1 MNFLKPI
8 LIGSFAFFALGL
20 NAQTSG
26 TNAVIA
32 QYSQSSINNLA
43 SELSL
48 SVDQVT
54 QIENLNEMVI
64 AKIEAIENNSQMD
77 DAKKREFIRGNRED
91 HKRVMATILTPE
103 QFTAY
108 EEMMKAKA
116 SDRTE
121 QRKQMQDIKKTN

>member
-8 LIGSFAFFALGL
+8 LIGSFAFFALSL

-26 TNAVIA
+26 TDAVIA
-32 QYSQSSINNLA
+32 QYSQASIDNLA

-48 SVDQVT
+48 TSDQVT
-54 QIENLNEMVI
+54 KIEALNEKVI
-64 AKIEAIENNSQMD
+64 EKIEAIQNNSQLV

-91 HKRVMATILTPE
+91 HRRVMATILTPE
-103 QFTAY
+103 QFSAY
-108 EEMMKAKA
+108 EDMMRAKA

-121 QRKQMQDIKKTN
+121 ERKPMQDIKKTN

>member
-8 LIGSFAFFALGL
+8 LIGSFAFFALSL

-43 SELSL
+43 TELSL
-48 SVDQVT
+48 STDQVT

-64 AKIEAIENNSQMD
+64 AKIEAIQNNSQMD
-77 DAKKREFIRGNRED
+77 AAKKREFIRGNRED

-108 EEMMKAKA
+108 EEMMRAKA

-121 QRKQMQDIKKTN
+121 ERKQMHDIKKTN

>member
-8 LIGSFAFFALGL
+8 LIGSFAFFALSL

-26 TNAVIA
+26 TNAAIA

-43 SELSL
+43 AELSL
-48 SVDQVT
+48 SVDQVA
-54 QIENLNEMVI
+54 QIEALNEMVI
-64 AKIEAIENNSQMD
+64 AKIEAIQNNSQFD

-91 HKRVMATILTPE
+91 HKRAMSTILTSE

-108 EEMMKAKA
+108 EDLMKAKA

-121 QRKQMQDIKKTN
+121 QRKQIHDIKKTN

>member
-8 LIGSFAFFALGL
+8 LIGSFAFFALSL

-26 TNAVIA
+26 TDAILA
-32 QYSQSSINNLA
+32 QYSQSSVNNLA
-43 SELSL
+43 TELSL
-48 SVDQVT
+48 TTDQVT
-54 QIENLNEMVI
+54 QITALNEMVV
-64 AKIEAIENNSQMD
+64 AKIEAIQNNSQFD

-91 HKRVMATILTPE
+91 HKRVMSTILTPE

-108 EEMMKAKA
+108 EEMMRAKA

-121 QRKQMQDIKKTN
+121 QRKQNHDIKKTN

>member
-8 LIGSFAFFALGL
+8 LIGSFAFFALSL

-32 QYSQSSINNLA
+32 QYSQASINNIA

-48 SVDQVT
+48 TTDQVT
-54 QIENLNEMVI
+54 QIEALNEKVI
-64 AKIEAIENNSQMD
+64 EKIEAIQNNSQMD
-77 DAKKREFIRGNRED
+77 ASKKREFIRGNRED

-103 QFTAY
+103 QFSAY
-108 EEMMKAKA
+108 EDMMKAKA

-121 QRKQMQDIKKTN
+121 QRKQMHDIKKTN

>member
-1 MNFLKPI
+1 
-8 LIGSFAFFALGL
+8 
-20 NAQTSG
+20 
-26 TNAVIA
+26 
-32 QYSQSSINNLA
+32 
-43 SELSL
+43 
-48 SVDQVT
+48 
-54 QIENLNEMVI
+54 MVI